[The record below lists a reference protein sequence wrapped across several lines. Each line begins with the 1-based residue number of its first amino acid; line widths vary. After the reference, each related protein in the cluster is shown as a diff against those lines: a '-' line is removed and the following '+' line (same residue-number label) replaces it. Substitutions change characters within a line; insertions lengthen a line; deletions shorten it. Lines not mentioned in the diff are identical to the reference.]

1 MGIDERREMV
11 EPDNSLGVVDQC
23 ALLQLNRS
31 TYYYEPILVSE
42 RDKYLMDRIDEIY
55 TRRPFFG
62 YRRVCDA
69 LCDQEGNRINHKK
82 VRRMMN
88 LLGLQAIHPRKNLSR
103 ADTSHEIFP
112 YLLRDMMVREPN
124 QVWCSDITYIRMKKG
139 FLYLTAEMDWYSR
152 YVLSWD
158 LSNTLDSATCVSV
171 LSRALAGAC
180 PEISNTDQGSQFT
193 SKQYL
198 DVLKNHEIKISMDGR
213 GRAFDNIFI
222 ERLWRTVKYEEV
234 YLNEYRDG
242 HEAYDSLTEYFLFYN
257 NERKHSS
264 LEGRTPKEV
273 YFNC

>member
-1 MGIDERREMV
+1 MGSDDVLTIT
-11 EPDNSLGVVDQC
+11 DQC

-31 TYYYEPILVSE
+31 TYYYEPIPISNY
-42 RDKYLMDRIDEIY
+42 DKYLMDQIDEIY

-62 YRRVCDA
+62 YRRICDA
-69 LCDQEGNRINHKK
+69 LCDQEGKRINHKK
-82 VRRMMN
+82 VQRLMN
-88 LLGLQAIHPRKNLSR
+88 LLGLQAIHPRKNLSKP
-103 ADTSHEIFP
+103 DTSHEIFP
-112 YLLRDMMVREPN
+112 YLLRDMKIREPN
-124 QVWCSDITYIRMKKG
+124 QVWCSDITYIRMQKG

-158 LSNTLDSATCVSV
+158 LSSTMDSASCVSV
-171 LSRALAGAC
+171 LSRALVSAC
-180 PEISNTDQGSQFT
+180 PDISNTDQGSQFT

-198 DVLKNHEIKISMDGR
+198 DVLKSHEIKISMDGR
-213 GRAFDNIFI
+213 GRVFDNIFI

-242 HEAYDSLTEYFLFYN
+242 HDAYEGISEYFLFYN

-264 LEGRTPKEV
+264 LEGKTPKEV